1 MDRGRPAG
9 IGVVGWARWFW
20 RTLTSMRT
28 ALILL
33 FLFALASV
41 PGSIWPQRG
50 VSDAKVA
57 QYFADDPVLAG
68 WLDRFWLFDVFQA
81 PWFAAIYLLLF
92 VSLIGCVLPRTAAHL
107 RELRRKPPPAPRNL
121 SRLPHHASFPSHL
134 TADEVAG
141 RLRARRFRVTT
152 GPGWVAAEK
161 GYLRES
167 GNLLFHVALLGLLVA
182 VGAGALYGYRGNVLV
197 VEGEGF
203 ANTVAAYDRYLP
215 GPQVSA
221 ESLEPFSFTVE
232 DFQATYI
239 AKGERAGQ
247 ALDYAARLRVEDV
260 PGSAAREHLLKVN
273 EPLDVNGTLSYLID
287 HGYAPTFKV
296 TDGKGQVAF
305 DGPVACLVVEPATFT
320 SECVIK
326 VPDALPEQLGLLIA
340 FLPTT
345 VPMGPEWVS
354 IFPGAANPTAQVYG
368 AFAGDLGLRSGRPQ
382 SVYELDPASL
392 KKMKPLLMKADPL
405 KVGAKLTLPGG
416 AGSIEFTG
424 VREWIALQ
432 VAYDPG
438 RMPALVSAVLAVA
451 GLVLTLTVRRR
462 RVWVRVHDASSG
474 GGGGPRRVEVGGLT
488 RTEGGDF
495 GEEFTEI
502 VSSLNPDSLNPDSLN
517 PDSANPDSANPES
530 PGTAVPDTE
539 PSDER
544 PPSGQAPGKTSPDGP
559 SPDERSPD
567 EESPGAGLSD
577 GESPAGRP
585 AGGKSPVQEPADE
598 EPPDA
603 GRPDR
608 GRPDQGPS
616 NPGVQD
622 AR

>member
-1 MDRGRPAG
+1 MEHTGPVMEEEQTTAEAAVDRGRPAG
-9 IGVVGWARWFW
+9 LGVVGWARWFW

-57 QYFADDPVLAG
+57 QYFADDPALAR

-92 VSLIGCVLPRTAAHL
+92 VSLIGCVLPRTATHL
-107 RELRRKPPPAPRNL
+107 RELRRKPPAAPRNL
-121 SRLPHHASFPSHL
+121 SRLPHHASFSCGL
-134 TADEVAG
+134 TVDEAAA
-141 RLRARRFRVTT
+141 RLRAKRFRVTT

-167 GNLLFHVALLGLLVA
+167 GNLLFHVALLGLLLA

-203 ANTVAAYDRYLP
+203 ANTVAAYDRYMP
-215 GPQVSA
+215 GRQVSA

-239 AKGERAGQ
+239 AKGDKAGQ
-247 ALDYAARLRVEDV
+247 ALDYAARLKVEDA
-260 PGSAAREHLLKVN
+260 PGAAAREHLLKVN

-287 HGYAPTFKV
+287 HGYAPTFRI

-305 DGPVACLVVEPATFT
+305 DGPVACLVVQPATFT

-326 VPDALPEQLGLLIA
+326 VPDAQPEQLGVLVA
-340 FLPTT
+340 FLPTA
-345 VPMGPEWVS
+345 VPMGSEWVS
-354 IFPGAANPTAQVYG
+354 VFPGAANPTAQVYG
-368 AFAGDLGLRSGRPQ
+368 AFAGDLGLESGRPQ

-392 KKMKPLLMKADPL
+392 KKMKPLVMKADPL
-405 KVGAKLTLPGG
+405 QVGGRLALPGG

-432 VAYDPG
+432 VAHDPG

-462 RVWVRVHDASSG
+462 RVWVRVHEASG
-474 GGGGPRRVEVGGLT
+474 GAGGDGHRVEVGGLT

-495 GEEFTEI
+495 GEEFDEI
-502 VSSLNPDSLNPDSLN
+502 VSALN
-517 PDSANPDSANPES
+517 
-530 PGTAVPDTE
+530 TE
-539 PSDER
+539 PRDE
-544 PPSGQAPGKTSPDGP
+544 GSP
-559 SPDERSPD
+559 
-567 EESPGAGLSD
+567 
-577 GESPAGRP
+577 
-585 AGGKSPVQEPADE
+585 EPANT
-598 EPPDA
+598 EPATPE
-603 GRPDR
+603 PST
-608 GRPDQGPS
+608 PEPSTPGPS